1 MTEIKGTSK
10 VGNKGQT
17 TIPVAIR
24 EKLGI
29 REGDLI
35 LWRCYEI
42 EGGVVVRVEKIPI
55 PED

>member
-1 MTEIKGTSK
+1 MTEIRGTSK

-17 TIPVAIR
+17 TIPAAIR

-35 LWRCYEI
+35 LWRCKEFGDNVI
-42 EGGVVVRVEKIPI
+42 VEVEKVPI